1 MEQFPV
7 RAPFMDQLEA
17 AIDDGMSVMLTGP
30 RGVGKTH
37 AVKLAARLR
46 GKMLHVCQGHSDLTV
61 EELRG
66 TPGLRDGNTFFEPGV
81 VVRAVKDDAYFL
93 FDEVNLCR
101 PGVSAWMNNVIDDDG
116 LLSIPETGEVV
127 PVPSG
132 FRAFFCF
139 NDGYAGTREL
149 NQALKDRC
157 RVIFC
162 DYWPME
168 SELRLLRSAL
178 PRLAEVDLRRMVS
191 IANGVRKAR
200 REGAIDFDFSIRTLI
215 QWGKDADRRTQ
226 DLVESFKAVVLPKV
240 GDAQEYDLQHA
251 ALVEIAQLKLR

>member
-1 MEQFPV
+1 MKQIPIQS
-7 RAPFMDQLEA
+7 PFMAEMEA
-17 AIDDGMSVMLTGP
+17 ALDAGLHIMLTGP
-30 RGVGKTH
+30 RGVGKTYS
-37 AVKLAARLR
+37 VKQAAKRR
-46 GKMLHVCQGHSDLTV
+46 GMVLHVCQGHSDLTV

-66 TPGLRDGNTFFEPGV
+66 TPGLRDGNTYFEPGV
-81 VVRAVKDDAYFL
+81 VVRAVKDNAYFL

-116 LLSIPETGEVV
+116 LLSIPETGEVM
-127 PVPSG
+127 PIPSS

-157 RVIFC
+157 RVIYC
-162 DYWPME
+162 DYWPAE
-168 SELRLLRSAL
+168 SEIRLLRSAL
-178 PRLAEVDLRRMVS
+178 PRLASVDLYRMVC

-215 QWGKDADRRTQ
+215 QWGKDADSRTQ
-226 DLVESFKAVVLPKV
+226 DLLESFRAVVLPKV
-240 GDAQEYDLQHA
+240 GDPHEYDLQYA
-251 ALVEIAQLKLR
+251 ALIEIARLTLR